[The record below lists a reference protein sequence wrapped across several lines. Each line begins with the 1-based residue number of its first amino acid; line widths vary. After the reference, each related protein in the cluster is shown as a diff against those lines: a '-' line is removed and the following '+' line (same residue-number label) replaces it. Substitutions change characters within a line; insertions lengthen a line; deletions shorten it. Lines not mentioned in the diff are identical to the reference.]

1 MLFIMKM
8 KYPLLFLFFF
18 SPLFGFTQNLWYDI
32 SETEIP
38 QSGERRIVPREFR
51 TVKIE
56 LNALQAILDQAP
68 LRFSPEA
75 TGNTLTLELPTPDG
89 RTSRFL
95 LTESPVMKPELQAR
109 YPDIRCY
116 TGKGIDDS
124 GALLKCDLTPHGFHA
139 YVLRSKQGD
148 WFIDPYSYGDRENYT
163 VYFKRNYPKPA
174 GKKWECLFEGKDEDV
189 DENGPKPD
197 FQGDCKLREYVL
209 ALACTG
215 EYADFHGGTVP
226 LASAAINTS
235 LNRVNGVFELD
246 FAVTMILVGNNDDV
260 IYLDGNN
267 DPYTNNDGFQMLGE
281 NQTNLNNVIG
291 NSNYDIGHVFST
303 GGGGVANLQAVCSVV
318 NKAKGVTGS
327 SSPVGDAF
335 DIDYVAH
342 EMGHQFG
349 CHHTFNGTH
358 CSCNGNRTLS
368 SAYEPGSGSTIMAYA
383 GICCD
388 QDLQAHSDA
397 YFHARSLLQ
406 CASFIT
412 GGGHNCDNEITTGN
426 SAPTADAGSNYNIPK
441 QTPFILTGSGTDPD
455 GDPIPFVGR
464 NMIMVTR
471 YSRRTETIPMAQ
483 ISVQKTL
490 WMIRYVTAH
499 LWPMYCKITVQH
511 GRFCRT

>member
-1 MLFIMKM
+1 M
-8 KYPLLFLFFF
+8 
-18 SPLFGFTQNLWYDI
+18 
-32 SETEIP
+32 
-38 QSGERRIVPREFR
+38 
-51 TVKIE
+51 
-56 LNALQAILDQAP
+56 
-68 LRFSPEA
+68 
-75 TGNTLTLELPTPDG
+75 
-89 RTSRFL
+89 
-95 LTESPVMKPELQAR
+95 
-109 YPDIRCY
+109 
-116 TGKGIDDS
+116 
-124 GALLKCDLTPHGFHA
+124 
-139 YVLRSKQGD
+139 
-148 WFIDPYSYGDRENYT
+148 
-163 VYFKRNYPKPA
+163 
-174 GKKWECLFEGKDEDV
+174 
-189 DENGPKPD
+189 
-197 FQGDCKLREYVL
+197 
-209 ALACTG
+209 
-215 EYADFHGGTVP
+215 
-226 LASAAINTS
+226 
-235 LNRVNGVFELD
+235 
-246 FAVTMILVGNNDDV
+246 
-260 IYLDGNN
+260 
-267 DPYTNNDGFQMLGE
+267 
-281 NQTNLNNVIG
+281 
-291 NSNYDIGHVFST
+291 
-303 GGGGVANLQAVCSVV
+303 ANLQAVCSVV